1 MTQKLKIYFAGDLF
15 DHKHLLGN
23 HILATYLNKTGNGRY
38 KVIFPQI
45 VEHAESRSVDIRNKD
60 LEMLIS
66 SDVAIFNFDGPDLD
80 SGTVVEFVFAKML
93 DIPSVLVRTDFRIA
107 GDQGG
112 NGDPWNLM
120 CSGYPRTE
128 SLSLN
133 AMAEYHSMLTQTDE
147 TDNLPELKIAALYE
161 KIAAQIINKLDK
173 AVASSSLFAGCTNTA
188 VEMYSRV
195 IAGCGSD
202 LDKVIP
208 VNTIKNIVHEKV
220 NKGLI

>member
-1 MTQKLKIYFAGDLF
+1 
-15 DHKHLLGN
+15 
-23 HILATYLNKTGNGRY
+23 
-38 KVIFPQI
+38 
-45 VEHAESRSVDIRNKD
+45 
-60 LEMLIS
+60 MLIN

-133 AMAEYHSMLTQTDE
+133 AMAEYHSMLGRTNE
-147 TDNLPELKIAALYE
+147 NEILPELQIAKLYE
-161 KIAAQIINKLDK
+161 KIASLIIDRLDK
-173 AVASSSLFAGCTNTA
+173 AVSYTSLFSGNKDAA

-202 LDKVIP
+202 LDKVITP
-208 VNTIKNIVHEKV
+208 DVINNIVSEKLS
-220 NKGLI
+220 KELI